1 MATRQDADF
10 ALRASKAYQDI
21 VDALRGAHEAAGN
34 ASIAA
39 DIAFDKVREFLF
51 PICSH
56 AKRSTVSN
64 RW

>member
-21 VDALRGAHEAAGN
+21 VDALRGAREAADN

-39 DIAFDKVREFLF
+39 DIAFNKVSEICDS
-51 PICSH
+51 ICSH
-56 AKRSTVSN
+56 AEDNLVK
-64 RW
+64 